1 MIRDARLKKDM
12 SYNQNYSKENFS
24 QLQVRVDIFILDLII
39 IDSYRAHSIETH
51 LNRPENYK
59 QTV

>member
-24 QLQVRVDIFILDLII
+24 QLQCKLEWISLF
-39 IDSYRAHSIETH
+39 YTETA
-51 LNRPENYK
+51 EQGEK
-59 QTV
+59 WEG